1 MKVKKENTHIFNLSP
16 ETVRHHL
23 YSSVCQY
30 LYESKPNWYDLI
42 DKNGRKLICPP
53 VWQHG
58 STVNLPSRVSDHD
71 KHLEVLSEDQLSRS
85 VIQKYIRNNN
95 LVLSADYYF
104 NISVLDFTQLFWCFE
119 LEYRCNRHD
128 AVSYKNALEAVMK
141 TDISKWFVVDEK
153 SLEERFNDVWGIDY
167 RTCSIEEIKTP
178 SQETVEKAN
187 KVLQF
192 MDKLAQ
198 NESTKKVVDNALRV
212 LTVDEAL
219 SIAKQRYEFRKNN
232 PYLNKDIVT
241 KFTPIF

>member
-1 MKVKKENTHIFNLSP
+1 
-16 ETVRHHL
+16 
-23 YSSVCQY
+23 
-30 LYESKPNWYDLI
+30 
-42 DKNGRKLICPP
+42 
-53 VWQHG
+53 
-58 STVNLPSRVSDHD
+58 
-71 KHLEVLSEDQLSRS
+71 
-85 VIQKYIRNNN
+85 
-95 LVLSADYYF
+95 
-104 NISVLDFTQLFWCFE
+104 
-119 LEYRCNRHD
+119 
-128 AVSYKNALEAVMK
+128 MK
-141 TDISKWFVVDEK
+141 TDISKWFVVDGK

-198 NESTKKVVDNALRV
+198 NESTKKIVDNALRV

>member
-1 MKVKKENTHIFNLSP
+1 MNFKKENTHVTNLSP

-23 YSSVCQY
+23 YSGVYQY

-42 DKNGRKLICPP
+42 DKNGRKLTCPP

-58 STVNLPSRVSDHD
+58 STVNLPARVSDHD

-85 VIQKYIRNNN
+85 AIQKYIRNNN

-119 LEYRCNRHD
+119 LEYCCDRYT

-141 TDISKWFVVDEK
+141 TDISKWFVVDGK
-153 SLEERFNDVWGIDY
+153 PLADRFNDVWGIDY
-167 RTCSIEEIKTP
+167 RNCSIEEITNP
-178 SQETVEKAN
+178 SEETVEKTN

-198 NESTKKVVDNALRV
+198 NESTKKIVENALRV
-212 LTVDEAL
+212 LTIDEAL
-219 SIAKQRYEFRKNN
+219 SVAKQRYEFRKNN
-232 PYLNKDIVT
+232 PDLNKDIVT